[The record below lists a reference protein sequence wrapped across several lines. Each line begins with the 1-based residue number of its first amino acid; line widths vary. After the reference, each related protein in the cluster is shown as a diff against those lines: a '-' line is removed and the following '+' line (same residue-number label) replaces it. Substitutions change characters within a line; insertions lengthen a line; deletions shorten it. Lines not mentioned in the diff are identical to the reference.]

1 MWDKNKP
8 AGSQKLRLADDD
20 IRANNEALEIALSEG
35 HEFVTGGGQSGKHTT
50 PTFKDN
56 TSDPP
61 QPTVTN
67 EIRMY
72 NKAGVMYNFKQSG
85 VKEAIGGIPPGTKML
100 FKQNAAPV
108 GWTFLAEDNDRAL
121 LNTSTVTEGGST
133 GGSWTISGLSI
144 QVNNHTLTIAQIP
157 QHRHLNGVANNNA
170 YPFVYGGTSQDMPGS
185 ATTEIDDGVQAPRE
199 VQGYTSYVGESAAHS
214 HDSSISQNGSWRP
227 AYVKVI
233 TCRKD

>member
-50 PTFKDN
+50 PTFKNN

-67 EIRMY
+67 EIRLY
-72 NKAGVMYNFKQSG
+72 NR
-85 VKEAIGGIPPGTKML
+85 GGILYTLNQAGSKRSLDPIPFGTKML
-100 FKQNAAPV
+100 FKQNAAPA
-108 GWTFLAEDNDRAL
+108 GWTFVSEDNDRVI
-121 LNTSTVTEGGST
+121 LNTSTVSQGGST
-133 GGSWTISGLSI
+133 GGSWTISGLSG
-144 QVNNHTLTIAQIP
+144 NTDDHTLTIAEMP
-157 QHRHLNGVANNNA
+157 SHNHLVKEGGM
-170 YPFVYGGTSQDMPGS
+170 YGGGTDEAVTMSSTGW
-185 ATTEIDDGVQAPRE
+185 TNTIY
-199 VQGYTSYVGESAAHS
+199 GYSHTLNTGGGRAHKHGISSLS
-214 HDSSISQNGSWRP
+214 HNGSWRP